1 VALSPIKRIDT
12 FLIERFSNSSPVQ
25 FGWALFFLGCLV
37 RIGLVFATHYYRYTL
52 PPDTEDEWLRVAAN
66 LAAGRGF
73 VNPYC
78 CESGPTGHVSPGFAY
93 LLAAEYLLVRGPMR
107 AIVISVVSCI
117 VSSAVYAMTPW
128 LAESLG
134 FSRLTGRWAGLA
146 GAAVPLFF
154 WIEVCGVLE
163 APYIALAL
171 VIGVALTLGA
181 KSLRGLALS
190 GAAWGAGFWF
200 APNALPVMLGC
211 AAVAISRLPRRAA
224 LPGAV
229 LLITPA
235 AAIISPWIVRD
246 YVVLHGLFWVRD
258 NMGLELRVSNN
269 SEAVAF
275 ALVNIDGSFYRR
287 YHPNVSPVACAQVQR
302 LGEAAVYR
310 QYRKDAIEWIAAH
323 PGPFARLTAQR
334 VLLFWFPPWNS
345 RLRQAMLCGITLLA
359 FLGILMNARRSRG
372 AMLGAILLLYSGVYY
387 LVQADPRYRYPLQPF
402 VLIAAAAAALGIVS
416 KMSGR
421 RFA

>member
-1 VALSPIKRIDT
+1 MRKTAGTIWRGVRIFCAALGAAMLIVTLTPVTSWAAARLAGPWNDPHGAVLVVLSGSGSDQGMLGESSYWRAFYAALAWREGRWEKIVLLGGGNPPASSAMKTFLEPPLVRLPGPGHRDGQDRVLSFAWLDLKAGDAIGRRSDVALSPIKRIDT

-73 VNPYC
+73 VKPYC

-134 FSRLTGRWAGLA
+134 FSRLSGRWAGLA
-146 GAAVPLFF
+146 GAAVPLVF

-224 LPGAV
+224 CL
-229 LLITPA
+229 
-235 AAIISPWIVRD
+235 
-246 YVVLHGLFWVRD
+246 
-258 NMGLELRVSNN
+258 
-269 SEAVAF
+269 
-275 ALVNIDGSFYRR
+275 ALS
-287 YHPNVSPVACAQVQR
+287 C
-302 LGEAAVYR
+302 
-310 QYRKDAIEWIAAH
+310 
-323 PGPFARLTAQR
+323 
-334 VLLFWFPPWNS
+334 
-345 RLRQAMLCGITLLA
+345 
-359 FLGILMNARRSRG
+359 
-372 AMLGAILLLYSGVYY
+372 
-387 LVQADPRYRYPLQPF
+387 
-402 VLIAAAAAALGIVS
+402 
-416 KMSGR
+416 
-421 RFA
+421 